1 MTDVFRTYYWV
12 MLVNTICSFSL
23 LTELQICSEWQGA
36 HPQMK
41 NHDLFQ
47 PVWKIHISKFPTSI
61 TTEEGHVICF
71 WGKNG
76 LMKNC
81 YVEFRRSLLTWWK
94 WVIWQLLPLPFSFLG
109 CICKV
114 WSHSNNTV
122 SMKWPAWHREIQP
135 CHFWATESRLKL
147 LPMSVHLFI

>member
-12 MLVNTICSFSL
+12 MLVNTICSFPL
-23 LTELQICSEWQGA
+23 LTELQICSEWQSA

-76 LMKNC
+76 LMKNLLC
-81 YVEFRRSLLTWWK
+81 GVQEIFTNLMKMSNMAVTIPSLF
-94 WVIWQLLPLPFSFLG
+94 LP
-109 CICKV
+109 
-114 WSHSNNTV
+114 W
-122 SMKWPAWHREIQP
+122 MY
-135 CHFWATESRLKL
+135 
-147 LPMSVHLFI
+147 M